1 MIEVKFTCD
10 NAQEL
15 KHLLALLAEGNEEA
29 ASAYE
34 EAPKAPKKGN
44 TQPKAK
50 TPQKAAQAPVESTE
64 PAELSETAPWEE
76 TPAPSDEDA
85 PIVSLQELQTLG
97 RKLAAA
103 GKGAAIQAILKKR
116 GVTLLS
122 KIPEAERAVVLAE
135 MQGVEADNAT
145 D

>member
-15 KHLLALLAEGNEEA
+15 KRLLALLAEGNEEA

-34 EAPKAPKKGN
+34 EAPKAPRKGN
-44 TQPKAK
+44 TQPNAK
-50 TPQKAAQAPVESTE
+50 TPQKAAQAPVESAE

-122 KIPEAERAVVLAE
+122 KIPEAERAAAFAE
-135 MQGVEADNAT
+135 MQGVK
-145 D
+145 

>member
-15 KHLLALLAEGNEEA
+15 KRLLALLAEGNEEA

-34 EAPKAPKKGN
+34 EAPKAPKQGN
-44 TQPKAK
+44 TQPNAK
-50 TPQKAAQAPVESTE
+50 TPQKTAQEPVESAE

-76 TPAPSDEDA
+76 TPAPSDEAA

-103 GKGAAIQAILKKR
+103 GKGTAIQAILKKR

-122 KIPEAERAVVLAE
+122 KIPEAERAAALAE
-135 MQGVEADNAT
+135 MQGVK
-145 D
+145 

>member
-15 KHLLALLAEGNEEA
+15 KRLLALLAEGNEEA

-50 TPQKAAQAPVESTE
+50 TPQKAAQAPVENAE

-76 TPAPSDEDA
+76 TLAPDDEAA

-122 KIPEAERAVVLAE
+122 KIPEAERAAALAE
-135 MQGVEADNAT
+135 MQGVK
-145 D
+145 